1 MIIKAVKIK
10 IKISMPQSLENNK
23 ENFNANN
30 SFKIQDTQVF
40 DAQSQQ
46 TTVSLLRT
54 N

>member
-1 MIIKAVKIK
+1 
-10 IKISMPQSLENNK
+10 MPQSWENNK
-23 ENFNANN
+23 ENFNAKN

-46 TTVSLLRT
+46 TSVSLLGT